1 MRDGKRMDR
10 GRSRA
15 GKRRVRII
23 TGVIGTIAAVITIV
37 LFLQGLLFPSDD
49 RKQGGQS
56 ASVQTGDNS
65 PVGVIQTENGDV
77 NVDLTAASASSDAAL
92 SQDLSAL
99 SVPDRLAR
107 SYDLV
112 CKARETGEYGEATA
126 AIQEMTR
133 LEGTD
138 LQSMS
143 ILQYNL
149 GLALYGSGELGAAQN
164 AFRSAVRGGG
174 FPDSFYSLGVVT
186 AKIEEQKTTPDYQE
200 AINAITCAIKGEKA
214 PEYYRARAWVY
225 EKAGFPEAAEADR
238 AEAGRV
244 EADRAN
250 AEIL

>member
-10 GRSRA
+10 GQSRA
-15 GKRRVRII
+15 GKRRLKTIA
-23 TGVIGTIAAVITIV
+23 GVIGTIAAIITIV
-37 LFLQGLLFPSDD
+37 AFFHGLLSPSDEG
-49 RKQGGQS
+49 KQGGQS

-77 NVDLTAASASSDAAL
+77 NVDLTAASVSSDAAL
-92 SQDLSAL
+92 SEDLAAL

-112 CKARETGEYGEATA
+112 CRARETGEYGEAAA

-133 LEGTD
+133 LEGAD

-164 AFRSAVRGGG
+164 AFRKAVQGGG

-186 AKIEEQKTTPDYQE
+186 VKIEEQKTNPDYQE
-200 AINAITCAIKGEKA
+200 AINAITCAINGANA

-225 EKAGFPEAAEADR
+225 EKAGFPGAAEEDR
-238 AEAGRV
+238 AEADRV

-250 AEIL
+250 AENL